1 MSTSDGLNKS
11 MVGARLHGPRD
22 LRVERLPAPS
32 HPGTEQVLLRT
43 SMTSICGSD
52 LHTYLDGYVGDTAL
66 EAPLVLGHEFSG
78 IVEEVGP
85 DGRDGNDQPL
95 RPGQRV
101 AVDPASPCFRCE
113 FCEKGHPNLCRRLH
127 FCGLYPDDGSLQEWM
142 LMPARCCFPLPDK
155 LDDIE
160 GALLEPLGIALHALD
175 LARPKVGES
184 VAILGAGP
192 IGLLILR
199 LAALSGAHPLVV
211 TDPHGWRLDF
221 ARRWGAD
228 LTVPVKTVDPVKAV
242 MDLTRNRGVDVV
254 IEAAW
259 GAETVEQSA
268 EMASLG
274 GRVVLVGI
282 PREDRLEVRASAAR
296 RKGLTIKLSRR
307 MKHTYPRA
315 ISLALRGQVDL
326 MGLVTHRFSLPQAPE
341 AFALNADYRDKV
353 IKVVIETGKA
363 E

>member
-1 MSTSDGLNKS
+1 MNTNPVSERGML
-11 MVGARLHGPRD
+11 GARLHGPKD
-22 LRVERLPAPS
+22 MRVERLPSPPR
-32 HPGTEQVLLRT
+32 PGPGQVLLRT
-43 SMTSICGSD
+43 SVTSICGSD

-78 IVEEVGP
+78 VVETVGP
-85 DGRDGNDQPL
+85 DGSDGDDQAL
-95 RPGQRV
+95 KAGQRV
-101 AVDPASPCFRCE
+101 AVDPAQPCGRCE

-142 LMPARCCFPLPDK
+142 LMPTRCCFPLPDT
-155 LDDIE
+155 LNDIE
-160 GALLEPLGIALHALD
+160 GALLEPLGIALHAVN
-175 LARPKVGES
+175 LAKLKVGES
-184 VAILGAGP
+184 VTILGAGP

-199 LAALSGAHPLVV
+199 LAALSGAHPIVV

-228 LTVPVKTVDPVKAV
+228 LAIHVGAVDPVKAV
-242 MDLTRNRGVDVV
+242 MDFTHSRGVDVV

-268 EMASLG
+268 EMACLG
-274 GRVVLVGI
+274 GRIVLVGI
-282 PREDRLEVRASAAR
+282 PRQDQLLMRASAAR

-307 MKHTYPRA
+307 MKHTYPQA

-326 MGLVTHRFSLPQAPE
+326 MSLVTHRFSLSQAPA

-353 IKVVIETGKA
+353 IKVVIETGNA
-363 E
+363 G